1 MDAKMPKLAKPL
13 TDIQVK
19 NSKPKDKTWTL
30 ADGNGL
36 YLEITSNGKK
46 FWRMAYRRPET
57 KTNNRLSFGDYPL
70 VSLSDARAK
79 CMAARKLL
87 TNGIDPAEERDE
99 KSRLADETNSN
110 TFEKIAREWHTNR
123 LSTWSASTAKN
134 TIDRL
139 EKDIFPE
146 IGKLAI
152 SKITHQQMISA
163 LRKIEERGAGE
174 VAHRLKATCVRI
186 FSYANQ
192 HGIENKNPAAD
203 LKDVLKHVKTEHF
216 AAIAPEELPAFLK
229 ALRENNARLY
239 LPTKFAIRLMLLIF
253 VRSSELRTT
262 PWSEINLE
270 TGEWIIPW
278 QRMKRGKLTV
288 NPDTT
293 DHHVCLS
300 RQGLEIL
307 KELHQFTGGSKFLFP
322 NQRDHEKPMSGDAIR
337 MALNRMG
344 YEGKMTTHGFRALAM
359 TTLKEKLGYRHETV
373 DRQLAHAQKDKVT
386 SAYDRSQFLDERKK
400 MMQHWA
406 DYLDGIASTNN
417 VIPIKVA

>member
-1 MDAKMPKLAKPL
+1 MPKLATPL
-13 TDIQVK
+13 IDIQLK
-19 NSKPKDKTWTL
+19 NAKAKPKDYRL
-30 ADGNGL
+30 ADGGGL
-36 YLEITSNGKK
+36 YLLINTDGAKY
-46 FWRMAYRRPET
+46 WRMDYRLNERRNTLAFGKYPEI
-57 KTNNRLSFGDYPL
+57 SL
-70 VSLSDARAK
+70 VKARDQRK
-79 CMAARKLL
+79 AARDLI
-87 TNGIDPAEERDE
+87 NDGIDPAEARDL
-99 KSRLADETNSN
+99 KRQLANDANAN
-110 TFEKIAREWHTNR
+110 TFEKIAREWHANR

-139 EKDIFPE
+139 QNDIFPE
-146 IGKLAI
+146 IGNLPI
-152 SKITHQQMISA
+152 GKITHQQMIAA
-163 LRKIEERGAGE
+163 LRKIEARGAGE
-174 VAHRLKATCVRI
+174 VAHRLKATCARV
-186 FSYANQ
+186 FSYASQ

-203 LKDVLKHVKTEHF
+203 LKDVLKHVKSEHF
-216 AAIAPEELPAFLK
+216 ATIAPDELPVFLA
-229 ALRENNARLY
+229 ALRENTARLY

-270 TGEWIIPW
+270 TGEWVIPW

-307 KELHQFTGGSKFLFP
+307 RELHKYTGGSKYLFP

-373 DRQLAHAQKDKVT
+373 DRQLAHAQKDKIA
-386 SAYDRSQFLDERKK
+386 SAYDRAQFLDERKK

-406 DYLDGIASTNN
+406 DYTDGLLSSPN
-417 VIPIKVA
+417 VLPFKTA

>member
-1 MDAKMPKLAKPL
+1 MPKLATPL

-19 NSKPKDKTWTL
+19 NAKAKVKDYRL
-30 ADGNGL
+30 ADGGGL
-36 YLEITSNGKK
+36 YLLVNTDGAKYWRMDYRLNDRRNTLAFGKYPEIT
-46 FWRMAYRRPET
+46 
-57 KTNNRLSFGDYPL
+57 L
-70 VSLSDARAK
+70 VKARDQRK
-79 CMAARKLL
+79 AARDLINEG
-87 TNGIDPAEERDE
+87 TDPAAARDL
-99 KSRLADETNSN
+99 KKQQDSETNAN

-139 EKDIFPE
+139 QNDIFPE
-146 IGKLAI
+146 IGKLPIA
-152 SKITHQQMISA
+152 KITHQQMIAA
-163 LRKIEERGAGE
+163 LRKIEARGAGE
-174 VAHRLKATCVRI
+174 VAHRLKATCARV

-192 HGIENKNPAAD
+192 NGIKNDNPAAD
-203 LKDVLKHVKTEHF
+203 LKDVLKHVKGEHF
-216 AAIAPEELPAFLK
+216 AAIAPDELPAFLA

-239 LPTKFAIRLMLLIF
+239 LPTRFAIRLMLLIF

-262 PWSEINLE
+262 PWSEINLD
-270 TGEWIIPW
+270 TGEWVIPW

-307 KELHQFTGGSKFLFP
+307 RELHKYTGGSKYLFP

-373 DRQLAHAQKDKVT
+373 DRQLAHAQKDKIA
-386 SAYDRSQFLDERKK
+386 SAYDRAQFLDERKK

-406 DYLDGIASTNN
+406 DYTDGLLSSPN
-417 VIPIKVA
+417 VLPFKAA

>member
-1 MDAKMPKLAKPL
+1 MPKLAKPL

-19 NSKPKDKTWTL
+19 NAKAKAADYRL
-30 ADGNGL
+30 ADGGGM
-36 YLEITSNGKK
+36 YLLISKDGAKY
-46 FWRMAYRRPET
+46 WRMDYRLNERRNTLAFGKYPEI
-57 KTNNRLSFGDYPL
+57 SL
-70 VSLSDARAK
+70 VKARDQRK
-79 CMAARKLL
+79 AARDLI
-87 TNGIDPAEERDE
+87 NDGIDPAEARDL
-99 KSRLADETNSN
+99 KKQLANDANAN

-139 EKDIFPE
+139 QNDIFPE
-146 IGKLAI
+146 IGKLPI
-152 SKITHQQMISA
+152 GKITHQQMIAA
-163 LRKIEERGAGE
+163 LRKVEERGAGE
-174 VAHRLKATCVRI
+174 MAHRLKTTCARV
-186 FSYANQ
+186 FSYASQ
-192 HGIENKNPAAD
+192 HGIENKNPPAD
-203 LKDVLKHVKTEHF
+203 LKDVLKHVKSEHF
-216 AAIAPEELPAFLK
+216 AAISPDELPAFLTK
-229 ALRENNARLY
+229 LKENQARLY
-239 LPTKFAIRLMLLIF
+239 FPTRIAIQLMMLIF

-300 RQGLEIL
+300 RQGLEL
-307 KELHQFTGGSKFLFP
+307 LRELHQFTGGSKYLFP

-359 TTLKEKLGYRHETV
+359 TTLKEKLGYRHEVV
-373 DRQLAHAQKDKVT
+373 DRQLAHAQKDKIA
-386 SAYDRSQFLDERKK
+386 SAYDRAQFLDDRKK
-400 MMQHWA
+400 MMQAWA
-406 DYLDGIASTNN
+406 DYIDSLRNGAQ
-417 VIPIKVA
+417 VIPFKAA

>member
-1 MDAKMPKLAKPL
+1 MPKIVTPL

-19 NSKPKDKTWTL
+19 NAKPKEKAYKL
-30 ADGNGL
+30 ADGGGM
-36 YLEITSNGKK
+36 YLEVTPTGSKL
-46 FWRMAYRRPET
+46 WRMKFMQANGRESRLAFGTYPEVTLSEAREKRLEARR
-57 KTNNRLSFGDYPL
+57 LI
-70 VSLSDARAK
+70 AK
-79 CMAARKLL
+79 D
-87 TNGIDPAEERDE
+87 IDPAQAKRKAKEEM
-99 KSRLADETNSN
+99 ATANAN

-123 LSTWSASTAKN
+123 LSAWNPSTAKE
-134 TIDRL
+134 TINRL

-146 IGKLAI
+146 IGKLPIA
-152 SKITHQQMISA
+152 SITHPQMIAA
-163 LRKIEERGAGE
+163 LRKIEARGAGE
-174 VAHRLKATCVRI
+174 IAHRLKSTCARV

-203 LKDVLKHVKTEHF
+203 LKDVLKPVKSTHF
-216 AAIAPEELPAFLK
+216 AALAPDELPAFV
-229 ALRENNARLY
+229 AAIRENNARLY
-239 LPTKFAIRLMLLIF
+239 LPTRFAIRLMLLIF

-288 NPDTT
+288 NPDQT

-300 RQGLEIL
+300 RQGLEL
-307 KELHQFTGGSKFLFP
+307 LRELHKYTGGGKYLFP

-373 DRQLAHAQKDKVT
+373 DRQLAHAQKDKIA
-386 SAYDRSQFLDERKK
+386 SAYDRAQFLDERKK

-406 DYLDGIASTNN
+406 DYLDGMMNN
-417 VIPIKVA
+417 SNVLPFKTA

>member
-1 MDAKMPKLAKPL
+1 MPKIAAPL

-19 NSKPKDKTWTL
+19 NAKPKDKAYKL
-30 ADGNGL
+30 ADGGGM
-36 YLEITSNGKK
+36 YLEVTPTGSKL
-46 FWRMAYRRPET
+46 WRMKFRQA
-57 KTNNRLSFGDYPL
+57 
-70 VSLSDARAK
+70 
-79 CMAARKLL
+79 
-87 TNGIDPAEERDE
+87 NGSE
-99 KSRLADETNSN
+99 SRLAFGTYPEVSLLEAREKRLEARKQIAQGMDPGQARRKAKEESASASAN

-123 LSTWSASTAKN
+123 LSAWSATTAKE
-134 TIDRL
+134 TINRL

-146 IGKLAI
+146 IGKLPIA
-152 SKITHQQMISA
+152 SITHPQMIAA
-163 LRKIEERGAGE
+163 LRKIEARGAGE
-174 VAHRLKATCVRI
+174 IAHRLKSTCARV

-203 LKDVLKHVKTEHF
+203 LKDVLKPVKSTHF
-216 AAIAPEELPAFLK
+216 AALAPDELPAFV
-229 ALRENNARLY
+229 AAIRENNARLY
-239 LPTKFAIRLMLLIF
+239 LPTRFAIRLMLLIF

-288 NPDTT
+288 NPDQT

-300 RQGLEIL
+300 RQGLEL
-307 KELHQFTGGSKFLFP
+307 LRELHKYTGGGKYLFP

-359 TTLKEKLGYRHETV
+359 TTLKERLGYRHETV
-373 DRQLAHAQKDKVT
+373 DRQLAHAQKDKIA
-386 SAYDRSQFLDERKK
+386 SAYDRAQFLDERKK

-406 DYLDGIASTNN
+406 DYLDGMMNN
-417 VIPIKVA
+417 SNVLPFKTA